1 MGFFSRR
8 FSGLLLRLGAS
19 GPVALGAAAIASYL
33 CLGAPGAAASET
45 SAEAARSHLYAA
57 TLAGG
62 ADDLARLVAAN
73 SQDMEARFGLGMI
86 QFVRAVE
93 KLCQA
98 QYRYG
103 IQQPDPHILLP
114 LLRFPIPPNP
124 NPEAIDYD
132 AFRAMLQDFIVDLAT
147 SEATLAGIGE
157 RPATVVVDLMQV
169 RLNVTGAIKSGE
181 GIRLIDLIAAISA
194 RAVDG
199 RRRRRRR
206 STSSSTRATPPGC
219 APTPTRCRRCANS
232 CSHTTS
238 MPPSTRSRRIS
249 GRARRRHSRPNSPC
263 RPLPTCGRISNHAPR
278 RSPTSSP
285 LSTCS
290 TGRSWRLNVHS
301 PHHPS
306 PRHDHGQSPE
316 LEADRRRD

>member
-62 ADDLARLVAAN
+62 ADDLARLVAAD

-181 GIRLIDLIAAISA
+181 GIRLIDLIAAISGQSGRWPPEA
-194 RAVDG
+194 TKALDVKFDSGDAAWLRAYTHALSALCEFLPRTRLPCLLRRGRAAFLGAPEDAIRGRTRRAGPSQHVDG
-199 RRRRRRR
+199 FRI
-206 STSSSTRATPPGC
+206 TRHG
-219 APTPTRCRRCANS
+219 
-232 CSHTTS
+232 
-238 MPPSTRSRRIS
+238 
-249 GRARRRHSRPNSPC
+249 ARRPHRRYPPAQ
-263 RPLPTCGRISNHAPR
+263 LAGRGA
-278 RSPTSSP
+278 
-285 LSTCS
+285 
-290 TGRSWRLNVHS
+290 
-301 PHHPS
+301 
-306 PRHDHGQSPE
+306 
-316 LEADRRRD
+316 